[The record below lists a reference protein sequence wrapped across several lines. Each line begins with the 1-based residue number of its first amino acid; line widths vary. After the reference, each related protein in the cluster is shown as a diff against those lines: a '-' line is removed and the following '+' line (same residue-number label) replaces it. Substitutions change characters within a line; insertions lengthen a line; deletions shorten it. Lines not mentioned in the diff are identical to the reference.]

1 MKFKFN
7 FINCYRVSEFQE
19 LKQLSHFP
27 SQSDCSASY
36 LQRGSTAS
44 GAIERFVGLS
54 FEIPPARHFD
64 NLRLQGFWVFS
75 LGNLLWTA
83 LQLFHGFGVGFEGGG
98 MIFGR
103 SAMCIG
109 RGPGS
114 ARVKGGFS
122 PVPASQS
129 ALLRFVITLICSF
142 ISLPPSSSSVWLSDA
157 A

>member
-1 MKFKFN
+1 MKIQFH
-7 FINCYRVSEFQE
+7 IIVIEYRNS
-19 LKQLSHFP
+19 K
-27 SQSDCSASY
+27 SQSNSHTFQAKATVSVSY
-36 LQRGSTAS
+36 LQRGSTTG
-44 GAIERFVGLS
+44 GAMERFVGLS

-75 LGNLLWTA
+75 LVGNLLWTA
-83 LQLFHGFGVGFEGGG
+83 LQLFHSFGVGFEGCG

-103 SAMCIG
+103 SAVCIG
-109 RGPGS
+109 RGPRS

-122 PVPASQS
+122 PVPARQS

-142 ISLPPSSSSVWLSDA
+142 ISLPPSSHSFWLSHA